1 MVKAVFFDRDGVIN
15 HLVNY
20 DGEFIAPKYFKD
32 FVLIDSAIDAV
43 ELIRQNGFM
52 TFIVT
57 NQPDV
62 VHNGMN
68 IKELIKINEYLQN
81 TLKVDDIFSAM
92 VRDSKF
98 YKPNNGMLEYYINK
112 FNIDRSKSYL
122 IGDRW
127 KDIVCGNSSRLST
140 VFIGKEYSSP
150 HNFNGIKPDYYAND
164 ILEACKIIL
173 ENMNDSVVC

>member
-1 MVKAVFFDRDGVIN
+1 MVKSVFFDRDGVIN

-43 ELIRQNGFM
+43 KLIRQNGFM

-62 VHNGMN
+62 VHNGMD
-68 IKELIKINEYLQN
+68 IKELIKINEYLQK

-98 YKPNNGMLEYYINK
+98 YKPNNGMTEYYINK
-112 FNIDRSKSYL
+112 YNIDRSKSYL

-127 KDIVCGNSSRLST
+127 KDIVCGNSSRLNT
-140 VFIGKEYSSP
+140 VFVGKEYSSP